1 MLLLSFILVVMVGLL
16 AVPVTMFFLEIVAGL
31 VVPARQI
38 ESLSKA
44 NFRQRVAM
52 LIPAHNESA
61 GLRSTLENIK
71 AQLLVGDRLLVVA
84 DNCSDDTAAVAVTA
98 GAETIVRIDP
108 ARAAKGYA
116 LDFGLKH
123 LSSDP
128 PAIVIIVDADCT
140 IADGT
145 IDRLVAT
152 CTMSHRPVQALNLM
166 IAPNESP
173 IKYQVAEFAW
183 RVKNWVRPSG
193 LKTLNL
199 PCQLM
204 GTGMAFPWDLCR
216 QVNFDD
222 GSTVEDVKLGLE
234 LAKAGTPPLFC
245 PSARVTSHFPWSIEG
260 ALSQRKR
267 WEEGHVGM
275 ILTEIPSLLC
285 SSILRGNLGLLALT
299 LDLLVPPLSLL
310 VILVAGMFFLAGAA
324 VILGCS
330 PIALFISTA
339 CLAALTVAVF
349 LAWLRCGR
357 DILPTNR
364 LILIA
369 TYILAK
375 LPLYR
380 QLLSRRT
387 DPLWIRTDRGG
398 TRDVTALPTAQPT
411 IDT

>member
-1 MLLLSFILVVMVGLL
+1 MLLFSFIVVVTAGLL
-16 AVPVTMFFLEIVAGL
+16 AVPVTMFCLEVVAGL
-31 VVPARQI
+31 TTQ
-38 ESLSKA
+38 KA
-44 NFRQRVAM
+44 ALPLKVDHRQRVAV
-52 LIPAHNESA
+52 LVPAHNESA
-61 GLRSTLENIK
+61 GLRSTLEHIK
-71 AQLLVGDRLLVVA
+71 PQLLAGDRLLVVA
-84 DNCSDDTAAVAVTA
+84 DNCSDDTAAVSAAA

-108 ARAAKGYA
+108 LKAAKGYA
-116 LDFGLKH
+116 LDFGFKH
-123 LSSDP
+123 LNSDP

-140 IADGT
+140 VAEGT
-145 IDRLVAT
+145 IDRLAAT
-152 CTMSHRPVQALNLM
+152 CAMTHRPVQALNLM
-166 IAPNESP
+166 TAPDGSP

-193 LKTLNL
+193 LKALNL

-204 GTGMAFPWDLCR
+204 GTGMAFPWDLSR
-216 QVNFDD
+216 QVNFAD

-267 WEEGHVGM
+267 WEEGHVSM
-275 ILTEIPSLLC
+275 ILAVVPRLLC
-285 SSILRGNLGLLALT
+285 EFILRGNLGLLALT

-310 VILVAGMFFLAGAA
+310 VLLVAGMFLVAGAA
-324 VILGCS
+324 VILGC
-330 PIALFISTA
+330 PPVALFISTA
-339 CLAALTVAVF
+339 CLVALTVAVF
-349 LAWLRCGR
+349 LAWLKHGR
-357 DILPTNR
+357 DVLPANR

-369 TYILAK
+369 GYILEK

-398 TRDVTALPTAQPT
+398 TRDVPVLPTARPT